1 MSLQQHPL
9 NRTIAVFIDF
19 ENLALG
25 FKDRLGRFEIKLV
38 LKRLLEK
45 GKIVAKKAYCD
56 WSRFGSYTALLHES
70 AVELI
75 EIPKRSQTGK
85 NSADIRLCVDA
96 MDLAYSKDHIDTF
109 VIVSGDSDFSPL
121 VSKLKELGK
130 HVIGFGMIDS
140 TSALL
145 RDNCDEFIYYED
157 LLPSAVAQA
166 TVPLPTS
173 LSDAR
178 RNAFNLLFEAL
189 TALRREDKEVLGA
202 AMIKNT
208 ICRMHPGFNES
219 QFGYKSFSALLQ
231 DAAKENLLELS
242 LHQKAGTWMVDRF
255 GEEVRASTP
264 KPSQSTQAPA
274 QSSAQSS
281 AQSAAQATT
290 PITSSSPSVVVAQTP
305 SPWPAPARSPIKIH
319 QRQSSSRRQ
328 PAEPMQE
335 QKSDVPSEATPQAVQ
350 PESNALSASTVSDSL
365 VATANPESST
375 KPPRPRGGRGR
386 RKPANKTKA

>member
-1 MSLQQHPL
+1 MNVMAWSGYKDATLSKKEFFIVNHQQQHPL

-25 FKDRLGRFEIKLV
+25 FKDRIGRFEIKLV

-157 LLPSAVAQA
+157 LLPSATAQS
-166 TVPLPTS
+166 TIPLPAS
-173 LSDAR
+173 LSDPR

-255 GEEVRASTP
+255 GDEMRAAAVT
-264 KPSQSTQAPA
+264 KPTGSAPA
-274 QSSAQSS
+274 TATATATASAPATVSPPTNE
-281 AQSAAQATT
+281 QAM
-290 PITSSSPSVVVAQTP
+290 
-305 SPWPAPARSPIKIH
+305 PAPATTASPEATTEGE
-319 QRQSSSRRQ
+319 SQ
-328 PAEPMQE
+328 PA
-335 QKSDVPSEATPQAVQ
+335 SAT
-350 PESNALSASTVSDSL
+350 
-365 VATANPESST
+365 T
-375 KPPRPRGGRGR
+375 KPKRPRGGRGR
-386 RKPANKTKA
+386 RKPANKSTVTANASTSAATGSTIKKS